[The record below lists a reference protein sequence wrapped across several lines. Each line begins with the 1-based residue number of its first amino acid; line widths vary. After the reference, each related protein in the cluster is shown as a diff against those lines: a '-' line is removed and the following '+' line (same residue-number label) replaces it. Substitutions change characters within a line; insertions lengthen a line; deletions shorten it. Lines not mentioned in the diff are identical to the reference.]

1 MLLIPRKLEKVQWI
15 RIPLQIDDPTRQ
27 VARLF
32 PHPDIAIADQKLSFR
47 TIAVIS
53 AYIISLVFSNSRKRS
68 LLRRLPTIM
77 NNWLDLHAHL
87 WQTDM
92 DRVRRRVYNTKIL
105 TYLITAP
112 WSDLDLADID
122 VNKVGN
128 KNVILHIVAKR
139 IGRWKFFPVST
150 KTVLQ
155 CGMHCACYI
164 SANHRSDRSA
174 AWRVC
179 LK

>member
-112 WSDLDLADID
+112 WSDVDLADID

-128 KNVILHIVAKR
+128 KSRGVYRGGSGRNLRPVWLKGGGIPPSRGKNSPDIWVILMIV
-139 IGRWKFFPVST
+139 
-150 KTVLQ
+150 L
-155 CGMHCACYI
+155 
-164 SANHRSDRSA
+164 
-174 AWRVC
+174 
-179 LK
+179 